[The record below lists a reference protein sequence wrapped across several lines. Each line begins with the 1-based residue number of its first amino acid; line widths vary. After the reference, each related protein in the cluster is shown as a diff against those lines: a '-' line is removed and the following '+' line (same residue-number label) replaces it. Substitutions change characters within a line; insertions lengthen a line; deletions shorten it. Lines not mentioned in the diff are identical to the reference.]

1 MVERAAAPEAPP
13 ESDPIMPLA
22 VADIA
27 PDLDPA
33 PAAPSSLRE
42 FWGDFSQNRGAV
54 AGLAMVI
61 GLVFVAMFAGWI
73 APHSPI
79 EQFREATLTPP
90 AWHEG
95 GTTKFLLGTDPL
107 GRDILSRL
115 IHGSRLSLFI
125 GFISVTLSLAL
136 GVVLGLLAGF
146 LCGVTEIFI
155 MRLMDVM
162 LALPSLLLAIAV
174 VAILG
179 PGLINAMYAIAIVL
193 LPHYVRL
200 ARAAVIGETGKEYV
214 AAARIAGASPLRLM
228 FNTVLPNCTAPL
240 IVQATL
246 GFSTAILDA
255 AALGFLGLGAQP
267 PTPEWGSML
276 ADALEFIQ
284 RASWVV
290 TWPGLAILI
299 TVLAFN
305 LMGDGLR
312 DALDPKL
319 KR

>member
-1 MVERAAAPEAPP
+1 MLEAAIETRVDAAPGP
-13 ESDPIMPLA
+13 
-22 VADIA
+22 
-27 PDLDPA
+27 
-33 PAAPSSLRE
+33 LRE
-42 FWGDFSQNRGAV
+42 FWQSYSKSRGALI
-54 AGLAMVI
+54 GLALIVALI
-61 GLVFVAMFAGWI
+61 FLAVFANAI
-73 APHSPI
+73 APHSPY
-79 EQFREATLTPP
+79 EQYRDFTLAPP
-90 AWHEG
+90 VWHEG
-95 GTTKFLLGTDPL
+95 GSWQFILGTDPV

-115 IHGSRLSLFI
+115 IHGTRLSLLI
-125 GFISVTLSLAL
+125 GLISVAISLSL
-136 GVVLGLLAGF
+136 GVVLGLVAGYVR
-146 LCGVTEIFI
+146 GWVETAI

-214 AAARIAGASPLRLM
+214 SSSRIAGAGPLRLM
-228 FNTVLPNCTAPL
+228 FATILPNCVAPL

-246 GFSTAILDA
+246 GFSSAILDA

-290 TWPGLAILI
+290 TFPGLAILI

>member
-1 MVERAAAPEAPP
+1 MLDTTLDLDTAPVATPGPLRELWRAYSQSRGALIGLALIVMLIVLAAGADVIAPYPPNEQYRDFTLAPP
-13 ESDPIMPLA
+13 
-22 VADIA
+22 V
-27 PDLDPA
+27 
-33 PAAPSSLRE
+33 
-42 FWGDFSQNRGAV
+42 
-54 AGLAMVI
+54 
-61 GLVFVAMFAGWI
+61 
-73 APHSPI
+73 
-79 EQFREATLTPP
+79 
-90 AWHEG
+90 WHDG
-95 GTTKFLLGTDPL
+95 GTATFILGTDPV

-115 IHGSRLSLFI
+115 IHGTRLSLLI
-125 GFISVTLSLAL
+125 GLISVAISLAL
-136 GVVLGLLAGF
+136 GVVLGLVAGYVRG
-146 LCGVTEIFI
+146 LTETTI

-200 ARAAVIGETGKEYV
+200 ARAAVIAEAGKEYV
-214 AAARIAGASPLRLM
+214 ASSRIAGAGPLRLM
-228 FNTVLPNCTAPL
+228 FNTILPNCMAPL

-276 ADALEFIQ
+276 AGALEFIQ

-290 TWPGLAILI
+290 TFPGLAILI

>member
-1 MVERAAAPEAPP
+1 MPEAAAALEP
-13 ESDPIMPLA
+13 
-22 VADIA
+22 A
-27 PDLDPA
+27 PD
-33 PAAPSSLRE
+33 AAPGPLRE
-42 FWGDFSQNRGAV
+42 FWKAYCQNRGALI
-54 AGLAMVI
+54 GLALIV
-61 GLVFVAMFAGWI
+61 LLLLLALFANVV
-73 APHSPI
+73 APHPPN
-79 EQFREATLTPP
+79 EQYREFTLAPP
-90 AWHEG
+90 VWDHG
-95 GTTKFLLGTDPL
+95 GSWRFVLGTDPV

-115 IHGSRLSLFI
+115 IHGTRLSLLI
-125 GFISVTLSLAL
+125 GLISVAISLTA
-136 GVVLGLLAGF
+136 GAVLGMIAGYVR
-146 LCGVTEIFI
+146 GTTETVI

-200 ARAAVIGETGKEYV
+200 ARAAVIAEAGREYV
-214 AAARIAGASPLRLM
+214 ASSRVAGAGPLRLM
-228 FNTVLPNCTAPL
+228 FSTILPNCTAPL

-276 ADALEFIQ
+276 AGALEFIQ

-290 TWPGLAILI
+290 TFPGLAILV